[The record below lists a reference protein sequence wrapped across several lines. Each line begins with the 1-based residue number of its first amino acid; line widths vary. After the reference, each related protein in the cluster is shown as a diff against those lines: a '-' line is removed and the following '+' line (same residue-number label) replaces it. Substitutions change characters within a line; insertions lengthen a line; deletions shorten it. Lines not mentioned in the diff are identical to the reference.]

1 MVGTLTLKY
10 CLVMKKYFLIG
21 LLSFVGCALFFTSC
35 NKEDEEKKQEDENAV
50 FVSTD
55 QQTRGVLIEELTGW
69 GCQYCPA
76 GHKICDQLAEQYP
89 GKFYSINVH
98 CGQYSEG
105 KNPEYT
111 TDEGYTLLRT
121 LGIPSGFGFPAG
133 YVNRRYIS
141 VNVKDQQGKVKT
153 ISGYGMDRGLF
164 TQLTSKFMAENAEA
178 NIAAKSTIDKA
189 TRELKVNVQVCFT
202 QAPKDETATNYIIN
216 VALVQNNIKGP
227 QSGAATHYPEHW
239 DGTNYTHNHMLRAL
253 VTGLRGDMFEYNGT
267 GKDNVIRKT
276 YTFTI
281 PENMGRGNIPA
292 VLEDMEVICFVT
304 NKATNTSNP
313 EDYFPLPVLNVCK
326 SEMSYK

>member
-1 MVGTLTLKY
+1 MVGTLTLKH
-10 CLVMKKYFLIG
+10 CLIMKKYFLIG
-21 LLSFVGCALFFTSC
+21 LLSFLGCALFFTSC
-35 NKEDEEKKQEDENAV
+35 NKDEDEKNTSGTPTEQETV
-50 FVSTD
+50 FVSTE

-69 GCQYCPA
+69 GCQFCPA

-98 CGQYSEG
+98 CGNYAEG

-121 LGIPSGFGFPAG
+121 LGIAKGFGFPAG
-133 YVNRRYIS
+133 YVNRRYITVQLS
-141 VNVKDQQGKVKT
+141 SGT
-153 ISGYGMDRGLF
+153 TTGYGMDRQLF
-164 TQLTSKFMAENAEA
+164 ANLTTKFMSENAEA
-178 NIAAKSTIDKA
+178 NIAARSSINKSS
-189 TRELKVNVQVCFT
+189 RELKVDVQVCFT
-202 QAPKDETATNYIIN
+202 QAPKDETATSYILN

-239 DGTNYTHNHMLRAL
+239 DGTNYTHNHMLRAM
-253 VTGLRGDMFEYNGT
+253 VTGLRGDTFEYKGT
-267 GKDNVIRKT
+267 GKDNVIKKS

-304 NKATNTSNP
+304 NKATNTNNP